1 MLMREYS
8 DSNELSTPS
17 LRQILI
23 DQLQYR
29 STNSPRQVAEKAHR
43 NPGLV
48 SYLEHQ
54 KCESRYS
61 RSEFQRKEYGSG
73 TLHAIATLSLGEP
86 ENDN

>member
-43 NPGLV
+43 DLGV
-48 SYLEHQ
+48 VKCLETQ
-54 KCESRYS
+54 KCESRYG

-73 TLHAIATLSLGEP
+73 TLHAPATLSLGEP
-86 ENDN
+86 DKDI